1 MREINNA
8 KGIAMIYRSYPKR
21 KVGGTMTLIDWI
33 ALGVMLL
40 GVILLIVEVY
50 APGFGLPGLAGLLF
64 CAAGIAV
71 MVAAAFGFTLYSAS
85 KGRLS
90 RSKLLLNDAVTE
102 KAGYADFDALG
113 DWVGKQGVAISPL
126 RPAGV
131 VEIEGKRLDVVTRGE
146 FLAEGESVRIAQV
159 QGRQIIVCRI

>member
-1 MREINNA
+1 
-8 KGIAMIYRSYPKR
+8 
-21 KVGGTMTLIDWI
+21 MTLIDWI

-64 CAAGIAV
+64 CAAGIAMFADTWGQAAAAFTIIAV
-71 MVAAAFGFTLYSAS
+71 IVAAAFGFTLYSAS

-90 RSKLLLNDAVTE
+90 RSKLILNDAVTE

-113 DWVGKQGVAISPL
+113 DWV
-126 RPAGV
+126 
-131 VEIEGKRLDVVTRGE
+131 
-146 FLAEGESVRIAQV
+146 
-159 QGRQIIVCRI
+159 

>member
-1 MREINNA
+1 
-8 KGIAMIYRSYPKR
+8 
-21 KVGGTMTLIDWI
+21 MTLVDWI

-64 CAAGIAV
+64 CAAGIA
-71 MVAAAFGFTLYSAS
+71 MFADTWAQAGLAFTIIAAIVAAAFGFTLYSAS

-90 RSKLLLNDAVTE
+90 RSKLILNDAITE
-102 KAGYADFDALG
+102 KAGYADFDALE

-131 VEIEGKRLDVVTRGE
+131 ADIEGKRLDVVTRGE
-146 FLAEGESVRIAQV
+146 FLAEGESVRIAAV
-159 QGRQIIVCRI
+159 QGRQVIVCRA

>member
-1 MREINNA
+1 
-8 KGIAMIYRSYPKR
+8 
-21 KVGGTMTLIDWI
+21 MTLIDWI

-64 CAAGIAV
+64 CAAGIAMFADTWEQAAAAFTIIAV
-71 MVAAAFGFTLYSAS
+71 IVAAAFGFTLYSAS

-90 RSKLLLNDAVTE
+90 RSKLILNDAVTE

>member
-1 MREINNA
+1 MRRGLVCRAWLVCCFARQGLRCLPI
-8 KGIAMIYRSYPKR
+8 P
-21 KVGGTMTLIDWI
+21 GGK
-33 ALGVMLL
+33 
-40 GVILLIVEVY
+40 
-50 APGFGLPGLAGLLF
+50 
-64 CAAGIAV
+64 AAAAFTIIAV
-71 MVAAAFGFTLYSAS
+71 IVAAAFGFTLYSAS

-90 RSKLLLNDAVTE
+90 RSKLILNDAVTE

-159 QGRQIIVCRI
+159 EGRQIIVCRI

>member
-1 MREINNA
+1 
-8 KGIAMIYRSYPKR
+8 
-21 KVGGTMTLIDWI
+21 MTLIDWI

-40 GVILLIVEVY
+40 GVILLIVRGVC
-50 APGFGLPGLAGLLF
+50 AGGLVCRAWLVCCFARQDCDVCRYLGASCRRVHHHCCHRGGCVWIYLVF
-64 CAAGIAV
+64 C
-71 MVAAAFGFTLYSAS
+71 L

-90 RSKLLLNDAVTE
+90 RSKLILNDAVTE

-131 VEIEGKRLDVVTRGE
+131 VEIEGETAGCCDPRRISGRG
-146 FLAEGESVRIAQV
+146 RICPHRTSAGTADYRV
-159 QGRQIIVCRI
+159 PNI